1 MQATR
6 RQERVRDDAEEGSA
20 FALPEARALVHD
32 LFKPDPRWF
41 WPDMIAS
48 AALGYGAAAV
58 YLLNPAFSALGV
70 AGFLVAAFA
79 LFRVGTFI
87 HEIVHLRRGT
97 LPGFVAA
104 WNVLVGIPL
113 MTPSYFYDNHNDHH
127 SRKHYGTP
135 QDGEYMPLAR
145 SPTREIVLYFAQVP
159 IIPILATIRFV
170 LITPLT
176 WVSPKLRRC
185 VDLNASS
192 YISNPY
198 YRRPAGTPA
207 PDGIWRLAELGV
219 FAVHATLL
227 VLLIA
232 GVIPLAML
240 GKVYVLSCTAIM
252 LNWLRNLAGHS
263 FTSSGAPMSHV
274 AQFEDSITVLGN
286 PVLAELMF
294 PLGLRY
300 HALHHLFPA
309 MPYHQLGIAH
319 RRLLAQLSP
328 ASRAAY
334 ERTFRPGL
342 LPVLAG
348 LWRSAAASG
357 DPRPMRQW
365 RKREIPAAS

>member
-1 MQATR
+1 MA
-6 RQERVRDDAEEGSA
+6 G
-20 FALPEARALVHD
+20 FALPKARALVHV
-32 LFKPDPRWF
+32 LFRPDPLWF
-41 WPDMIAS
+41 WSDFILTAIV
-48 AALGYGAAAV
+48 GYGAAAL
-58 YLLNPAFSALGV
+58 YLLNPAVSFWSFVGFVV
-70 AGFLVAAFA
+70 AGFA

-104 WNVLVGIPL
+104 WNIAIGIPL

-135 QDGEYMPLAR
+135 QDGEYMPLAHSR
-145 SPTREIVLYFAQVP
+145 PREIVLYFLQVP
-159 IIPILATIRFV
+159 LTPILAVIRFV
-170 LITPLT
+170 LIVPLT
-176 WVSPKLRRC
+176 WLSPRLRRW

-192 YISNPY
+192 YISNPH
-198 YRRPAGTPA
+198 YRRLADTPP
-207 PDGIWRLAELGV
+207 PDRIWRLAEAAV
-219 FAVHATLL
+219 FAFHATLL

-232 GVIPLAML
+232 DVLPWILL
-240 GKVYVLSCTAIM
+240 LKLYVLACFGIL

-263 FTSSGAPMSHV
+263 FASRGAPMSHV

-286 PVLAELMF
+286 PVLTELMF

-319 RRLLAQLSP
+319 RRLLAKLTP
-328 ASRAAY
+328 TSREAY

-342 LPVLAG
+342 TPVLIN
-348 LWRSAAASG
+348 LWRSASTSADATL
-357 DPRPMRQW
+357 MQLW
-365 RKREIPAAS
+365 RKREIPAAF

>member
-1 MQATR
+1 MDQRLKTADNTN
-6 RQERVRDDAEEGSA
+6 ETGE
-20 FALPEARALVHD
+20 FALPEARALVQD

-41 WPDMIAS
+41 WADF
-48 AALGYGAAAV
+48 ALTTVTGYGAAAV
-58 YLLNPAFSALGV
+58 YLLNPALSFLGI

-104 WNVLVGIPL
+104 WNVVIGIPL

-135 QDGEYMPLAR
+135 QDGEYMPLAH
-145 SPTREIVLYFAQVP
+145 SPVREIVLYFLQVP
-159 IIPILATIRFV
+159 IIPVLAVIRFV
-170 LITPLT
+170 LVTPLT
-176 WVSPKLRRC
+176 WLSPRLRRW
-185 VDLNASS
+185 VDLSASS

-198 YRRPAGTPA
+198 YRRPPDIAAPA
-207 PDGIWRLAELGV
+207 RIWRLAEFAV
-219 FAVHATLL
+219 FALHATLL
-227 VLLIA
+227 AFFIA
-232 GVIPLAML
+232 GVIPWIFLL
-240 GKVYVLSCTAIM
+240 KVYALSCFAIL
-252 LNWLRNLAGHS
+252 LNWLRNLAGHT
-263 FTSSGAPMSHV
+263 FTSDGAPMSHV
-274 AQFEDSITVLGN
+274 AQFEDSITVLGH
-286 PVLAELMF
+286 PVLTELMF

-328 ASRAAY
+328 ASKQAY

-342 LPVLAG
+342 LHVLTG
-348 LWRSAAASG
+348 LWQSAATSA
-357 DPRPMRQW
+357 DPRLMQLW
-365 RKREIPAAS
+365 RKRKIPVAA

>member
-1 MQATR
+1 MA
-6 RQERVRDDAEEGSA
+6 G

-32 LFKPDPRWF
+32 LFMPDPLWF
-41 WPDMIAS
+41 WSDFFLTAIV
-48 AALGYGAAAV
+48 GYGAAAL
-58 YLLNPAFSALGV
+58 YLLNPAVSFLGLLGFVV
-70 AGFLVAAFA
+70 AGFA

-104 WNVLVGIPL
+104 WNIAIGIPL

-135 QDGEYMPLAR
+135 QDGEYMPLAH
-145 SPTREIVLYFAQVP
+145 SPRRAIVLYFLQVP
-159 IIPILATIRFV
+159 LIPILAVIRFV
-170 LITPLT
+170 LIVPLT
-176 WVSPKLRRC
+176 WLSPRLRRW

-192 YISNPY
+192 YISNPH
-198 YRRPAGTPA
+198 YRRLADTPP
-207 PDGIWRLAELGV
+207 PDRIWRLAEFAV
-219 FAVHATLL
+219 FAFHATLL

-232 GVIPLAML
+232 DVLPWILL
-240 GKVYVLSCTAIM
+240 LKLYVLACFGIL

-263 FTSSGAPMSHV
+263 FASRGAPMSHV

-286 PVLAELMF
+286 PVLTELMF

-319 RRLLAQLSP
+319 RRLLAKLTP
-328 ASRAAY
+328 TSREAY

-342 LPVLAG
+342 TPVLIN
-348 LWRSAAASG
+348 LWRSASASA
-357 DPRPMRQW
+357 DATLMQLW
-365 RKREIPAAS
+365 RKREIPAAF

>member
-1 MQATR
+1 MNASPTPEIDLNQ
-6 RQERVRDDAEEGSA
+6 QG

-41 WPDMIAS
+41 WPDFILTTT
-48 AALGYGAAAV
+48 LGYGAAAL
-58 YLLNPAFSALGV
+58 YLLTPAFSLWSIV
-70 AGFLVAAFA
+70 GFVVAAFA

-104 WNVLVGIPL
+104 WNVVVGIPL

-135 QDGEYMPLAR
+135 QDGEYMPLAH
-145 SPTREIVLYFAQVP
+145 SPTQEIVLYFAQVP
-159 IIPILATIRFV
+159 LIPILAVLRFV
-170 LITPLT
+170 VLTPLT
-176 WVSPKLRRC
+176 YLSPTLRRW

-192 YISNPY
+192 YISNPH
-198 YRRPAGTPA
+198 YRRLPDTPP
-207 PDGIWRLAELGV
+207 PDRIWRVAE
-219 FAVHATLL
+219 FAVFVLHATLIA
-227 VLLIA
+227 LLIA
-232 GVIPLAML
+232 GVIPWIML
-240 GKVYVLSCTAIM
+240 LKVYVLSCTAIM
-252 LNWLRNLAGHS
+252 LNWLRNLAGHT
-263 FTSSGAPMSHV
+263 FTSNGAPMSHV

-286 PVLAELMF
+286 PAICELMF

-309 MPYHQLGIAH
+309 MPYHQLGVAH

-334 ERTFRPGL
+334 ERTFRPSLTG
-342 LPVLAG
+342 VIVG
-348 LWRSAAASG
+348 LWRSAAGSSDAG
-357 DPRPMRQW
+357 LMHLW

>member
-1 MQATR
+1 MSTTATVPED
-6 RQERVRDDAEEGSA
+6 QMAG

-41 WPDMIAS
+41 WPDFILTTI
-48 AALGYGAAAV
+48 LGYGAAAL
-58 YLLNPAFSALGV
+58 YLLNPGFSFWGL
-70 AGFLVAAFA
+70 AGFVVAAFA

-104 WNVLVGIPL
+104 WNIAVGIPL

-135 QDGEYMPLAR
+135 QDGEYMPLAHSR
-145 SPTREIVLYFAQVP
+145 PREIVLYFAQVP
-159 IIPILATIRFV
+159 LIPILAVIRFV
-170 LITPLT
+170 LVTPLT
-176 WVSPKLRRC
+176 YLSPKLRRW

-192 YISNPY
+192 YISNPH
-198 YRRPAGTPA
+198 YRRLADTPP
-207 PDGIWRLAELGV
+207 PDRIWRLAELAV
-219 FAVHATLL
+219 FAIHATLL

-232 GVIPLAML
+232 GVIPWIML
-240 GKVYVLSCTAIM
+240 LKVYVLSCVAIL
-252 LNWLRNLAGHS
+252 LNWLRNLAGHT
-263 FTSSGAPMSHV
+263 FTSNGAPMSHV

-286 PVLAELMF
+286 PVLTELMF

-328 ASRAAY
+328 VSREAY
-334 ERTFRPGL
+334 ERTFRPSL
-342 LPVLAG
+342 TQVIVN
-348 LWRSAAASG
+348 LWRSASG
-357 DPRPMRQW
+357 SADARLMQLW